1 MAEYT
6 PLLHLTFLSV
16 SSKAVDPEPSK
27 RLCSAAN
34 KVSPVICGVWWH
46 FHMAEWSS
54 RLGGGA
60 LTCPAIDSVYH
71 ILCSL
76 RYQLIVKRMKV

>member
-1 MAEYT
+1 MYNIAT
-6 PLLHLTFLSV
+6 LLHLTILSV
-16 SSKAVDPEPSK
+16 SSKTVDPEPSK
-27 RLCSAAN
+27 RHCCTAN
-34 KVSPVICGVWWH
+34 KVSPVICGIWWH

-54 RLGGGA
+54 GLGGGA

-76 RYQLIVKRMKV
+76 RY